1 MISIDKVV
9 KKQLNNLNNKKIVP
23 IKEGEEMKKMKGIFV
38 ALLLSVVML
47 LSTSALAGATC
58 TGSNCAGSSI
68 ENEVGQTQGQIL
80 NNAPVTNLSN
90 QNQLSTNQGQ
100 SLVNAP
106 VDNSSVK
113 SENKLTTEQGQQM
126 VFAPESNNNRSLGSL
141 PFTAPH
147 GIGAAEFPMTDYGH
161 QITKFSLKTS
171 VKFMRIL
178 TSQEV
183 KTIKEI
189 NDGMKGAEEWESRDK
204 KIVASPF
211 IKRVGSYSNGR
222 AFYMDPKEFI
232 EKFLDPKNP
241 RISDE
246 HIMGIMIY
254 NSKLSKENPVLV
266 PHYQVRAFEDL
277 ASKGAN
283 VFIPVDQFYQGY
295 FVPEGF
301 EFSISGIFSIISSSF
316 LRGGAVSPSAGVA
329 MQRNTEFGR
338 SGAAFVVFS
347 IPEAILFA
355 QPVIVKE
362 KVEPKICDPNKIWLQ
377 IKELEQEVQKCTTYC
392 YNNLTLRE
400 SLGIAYIDLYV
411 CTGDKNYLNNAIY
424 NFGVAER
431 NYRQGGDISSHKAEA
446 GNIIAQVYYNW
457 AGCIRELNGRNAAMS
472 FAATKNLE
480 RIPNGFAQ

>member
-1 MISIDKVV
+1 
-9 KKQLNNLNNKKIVP
+9 
-23 IKEGEEMKKMKGIFV
+23 MKKTRGVFI
-38 ALLLSVVML
+38 ALLLLVML

-80 NNAPVTNLSN
+80 NNAPVTNLAN
-90 QNQLSTNQGQ
+90 QNQVSTNQGQ
-100 SLVNAP
+100 TLINAP
-106 VDNSSVK
+106 VDNRISSQN
-113 SENKLTTEQGQQM
+113 SETNLSTEQGQMM
-126 VFAPESNNNRSLGSL
+126 VYAPESSNNRSLGSL

-204 KIVASPF
+204 KIIAAPF

-222 AFYMDPKEFI
+222 AFFMDPKEFI
-232 EKFLDPKNP
+232 EKILP
-241 RISDE
+241 RLTDE
-246 HIMGIMIY
+246 NIMGIMIY

-301 EFSISGIFSIISSSF
+301 EFSVSGLFSIISSSV
-316 LRGGAVSPSAGVA
+316 LKGGAVSPSAGIA
-329 MQRNTEFGR
+329 LQRNTEFGR
-338 SGAAFVVFS
+338 SGAAFVVCS

-355 QPVIVKE
+355 QPVVKE
-362 KVEPKICDPNKIWLQ
+362 EPKPEAKTCDPNKIWSR

-400 SLGIAYIDLYV
+400 ALGIAYIDLYV
-411 CTGDKNYLNNAIY
+411 CTGNKKYLDNAIY

-431 NYRQGGDISSHKAEA
+431 NYRQGGDISAHKAEA